1 MTWGSILGSFSGSVS
16 IMMGLLVLA
25 KLCPGSKN
33 GTMWMDMDE
42 LAGLKKGAV
51 DNEGDFIYMANGH
64 FTDYCK
70 PLGIW
75 VNRLRKV
82 IFPKWRKT
90 EKGKIGG
97 CFLERSALS
106 GEMRQHP

>member
-1 MTWGSILGSFSGSVS
+1 MHDLGFYFGFFFWICIHYDGPTGVGKVVS
-16 IMMGLLVLA
+16 RFEKWNYV
-25 KLCPGSKN
+25 
-33 GTMWMDMDE
+33 DMDE

-51 DNEGDFIYMANGH
+51 DNEGDFINMANGH

-82 IFPKWRKT
+82 IFPNGGRWK
-90 EKGKIGG
+90 KGKSEVV
-97 CFLERSALS
+97 FSKEVL
-106 GEMRQHP
+106 